1 MINQASDGRTTGMVL
16 AQHLAQGDPQRD
28 QRRINSV
35 EPDDVQRFQCLRYRS
50 LSQHVRERQL
60 AVLQELTP
68 KKTHLLA
75 KSSMITKRHREAS
88 LPVMDVWQL
97 HLRKRGLFHLYQF

>member
-1 MINQASDGRTTGMVL
+1 MSNQASDGCTTGMIL
-16 AQHLAQGDPQRD
+16 AQYLRQEDPQRD

-35 EPDDVQRFQCLRYRS
+35 EPDDAQRFQCLRYRS

-68 KKTHLLA
+68 KKTHLLTE
-75 KSSMITKRHREAS
+75 SSVIRNRHREAS
-88 LPVMDVWQL
+88 LPVMRV
-97 HLRKRGLFHLYQF
+97 